1 MFQINNVYNFA
12 TIAPTIL
19 GAQYNNMTVKG
30 ILTIDEAI
38 KQSDVVTTH
47 EAVKAVSAVLPVSPN
62 NMIFILFVDGTGNTL
77 IMAQDYITPT
87 SIVLVTSVTIN
98 IQINNATT
106 AMEPLLRMRLAELG
120 ITNFTLTAV

>member
-47 EAVKAVSAVLPVSPN
+47 EAVKAVSAALPVSPN